1 MQLLKWDQIGEHNFE
16 AGVDH
21 GVLYQYDKAQNKFV
35 DGVAWNGL
43 TTVTES
49 PSGAEANDQ
58 YADNIKY
65 LSLRSAEN
73 FGGTIEAFTYPDEFE
88 QNDGTATP
96 IKGVKVTQ
104 QNRKAFGFSYRTLL
118 GNDVDGTD
126 AGYQL
131 HLVYMATANPSE
143 KSRSTINDSPEA
155 ATLSWEFTTTPVEV
169 GTYNDVAYKPT
180 AHIVVKSTDFVTEDE
195 KATLATF
202 EEIIYGKAADATA
215 GTPEVAARLPL
226 PQEVF
231 ELLNV
236 PEPGPEPTPT
246 TPSVTLDKSTA
257 SITVN
262 GTETL
267 AATTV
272 PADAEVTWTSS
283 DENVATVEDGVVTGV
298 AAGDATI
305 TASITVDGQSY
316 TDTCAV
322 TVSAG

>member
-21 GVLYQYDKAQNKFV
+21 GVLYQYDKATNRFV

-96 IKGVKVTQ
+96 VKGVKVTQ

-169 GTYNDVAYKPT
+169 GTFNGVTYKPT
-180 AHIVVKSTDFVTEDE
+180 AHIVVKSTDFETEAE
-195 KATLATF
+195 KATLAAF
-202 EEIIYGKAADATA
+202 EEILYGKEADATA
-215 GTPEVAARLPL
+215 GTEEVAARLPL

-231 ELLNV
+231 TLLGA
-236 PEPGPEPTPT
+236 GPAPT

-257 SITVN
+257 SIAVN

-267 AATTV
+267 VATTV
-272 PADAEVTWTSS
+272 PADSVVTWTSS
-283 DENVATVEDGVVTGV
+283 DDTVASVDGGVVTGV

-305 TASITVDGQSY
+305 TASITVDGTAY

>member
-1 MQLLKWDQIGEHNFE
+1 MSQLLKWDQIGEHNFE

-21 GVLYQYDKAQNKFV
+21 GVLYQYNKSDNSFGN
-35 DGVAWNGL
+35 GVAWNGL

-96 IKGVKVTQ
+96 VKGVKVTQ

-143 KSRSTINDSPEA
+143 KSRTTINDSPEA

-169 GTYNDVAYKPT
+169 GTIGGVTYKPT
-180 AHIVVKSTDFVTEDE
+180 AHLVVKSTDFETEAE
-195 KATLATF
+195 KATLAAF
-202 EEIIYGKAADATA
+202 EEVIYGKAASGSD
-215 GTPEVAARLPL
+215 PEVAPRLPL
-226 PQEVF
+226 PAEVIGLLGAVTEASI
-231 ELLNV
+231 ELDQKTATV
-236 PEPGPEPTPT
+236 AVSDT
-246 TPSVTLDKSTA
+246 VTLTA
-257 SITVN
+257 L
-262 GTETL
+262 TE
-267 AATTV
+267 
-272 PADAEVTWTSS
+272 PADAVVTWAS
-283 DENVATVEDGVVTGV
+283 DDNADATVVDGVVTGV
-298 AAGDATI
+298 AEGTATI
-305 TASITVDGQSY
+305 TASITVDGVVY
-316 TDTCAV
+316 TDSCHV
-322 TVSAG
+322 TVTSA

>member
-21 GVLYQYDKAQNKFV
+21 GVLYQYDKATNKFV

-43 TTVTES
+43 TTITES

-118 GNDVDGTD
+118 GNDVDSTD

-143 KSRSTINDSPEA
+143 KSRSTINDSPEGT
-155 ATLSWEFTTTPVEV
+155 TLSWEFTTTPVEV
-169 GTYNDVAYKPT
+169 GTYNDVTYKPT
-180 AHIVVKSTDFVTEDE
+180 AHIVIKSTDFVTEAE
-195 KATLATF
+195 KAKLAAF
-202 EEIIYGKAADATA
+202 EAVLYGTAADATA
-215 GTPEVAARLPL
+215 GTAEVAARLPL

-231 ELLNV
+231 ELIQ
-236 PEPGPEPTPT
+236 PDAPT

-257 SITVN
+257 SIAVN

-272 PADAEVTWTSS
+272 PADAEVTWSSS
-283 DENVATVEDGVVTGV
+283 DELVATVEDGVVTGV

-305 TASITVDGQSY
+305 TASITVDGQTY

-322 TVSAG
+322 TVTAG

>member
-21 GVLYQYDKAQNKFV
+21 GVLYQYDKATNKFV

-126 AGYQL
+126 AGYEL

-155 ATLSWEFTTTPVEV
+155 ATMSWEFTTTPVEV
-169 GTYNDVAYKPT
+169 GTYNDVTYKPT
-180 AHIVVKSTDFVTEDE
+180 AHIVVKSTDFVTEAE
-195 KATLATF
+195 KAKLAAF
-202 EEIIYGKAADATA
+202 EAVLYGTAADATA
-215 GTPEVAARLPL
+215 GTEEVAARLPL

-231 ELLNV
+231 SLIQ
-236 PEPGPEPTPT
+236 PDAPGPEPTPT
-246 TPSVTLDKSTA
+246 TPSITLDHDTLA
-257 SITVN
+257 IT
-262 GTETL
+262 GTGSETL
-267 AATTV
+267 TATTV
-272 PADAEVTWTSS
+272 PADAEVSWSSS
-283 DENVATVEDGVVTGV
+283 DEAVATVDGGVVTGV

-305 TASITVDGQSY
+305 TASITVDGVDY

>member
-1 MQLLKWDQIGEHNFE
+1 MQLIKWDQIGEHNFE

-21 GVLYQYDKAQNKFV
+21 GVLYQYDKATNKFV

-96 IKGVKVTQ
+96 VKGVKVSQ
-104 QNRKAFGFSYRTLL
+104 QSRKAFGFSYRTLL

-169 GTYNDVAYKPT
+169 GTYEGVTYKPT
-180 AHIVVKSTDFVTEDE
+180 AHIIVKSTDFATEAE
-195 KATLATF
+195 KATLAAF
-202 EEIIYGKAADATA
+202 EEVLYGKAADATA

-231 ELLNV
+231 ELLGA
-236 PEPGPEPTPT
+236 GPEPTPT

-257 SITVN
+257 SITVS

-272 PADAEVTWTSS
+272 PADAVVTWTSS
-283 DENVATVEDGVVTGV
+283 DDTVASVDGGVVTGV

-305 TASITVDGQSY
+305 TASITVDGVEYS
-316 TDTCAV
+316 DTCAV

>member
-1 MQLLKWDQIGEHNFE
+1 MQLIKWDQIGEHNFE

-21 GVLYQYDKAQNKFV
+21 GVLYQYDKATNKFV

-126 AGYQL
+126 AGYEL

-155 ATLSWEFTTTPVEV
+155 ATMSWEFTTTPVEV
-169 GTYNDVAYKPT
+169 GTYNGVTYKPT
-180 AHIVVKSTDFVTEDE
+180 AHIVVKSTDFQTTEE
-195 KATLATF
+195 KAKLAAF
-202 EEIIYGKAADATA
+202 EAILYGTAADAQA
-215 GTPEVAARLPL
+215 GTEEVAARLPL

-231 ELLNV
+231 ELFGA
-236 PEPGPEPTPT
+236 GPEPTPT

-257 SITVN
+257 SIAVN

-272 PADAEVTWTSS
+272 PADASVTWASS
-283 DENVATVEDGVVTGV
+283 DDTVASVDGGVVTGV

-305 TASITVDGQSY
+305 TASITVDGVEYS
-316 TDTCAV
+316 DTCAV
-322 TVSAG
+322 TVSEG

>member
-21 GVLYQYDKAQNKFV
+21 GVLYQYDKTQNKFV

-96 IKGVKVTQ
+96 VKGVKVTQ

-118 GNDVDGTD
+118 GNDVDGTE

-169 GTYNDVAYKPT
+169 GIFNGVTYKPT
-180 AHIVVKSTDFVTEDE
+180 AHIVIKSTDFVTENE
-195 KATLATF
+195 QATLAAF
-202 EEIIYGKAADATA
+202 EEILYGKAADAVA
-215 GTPEVAARLPL
+215 GTAEIPARLPL

-231 ELLNV
+231 TLLNPV
-236 PEPGPEPTPT
+236 APV
-246 TPSVTLDKSTA
+246 SITLDQHTA
-257 SITVN
+257 SVAM
-262 GTETL
+262 GDTL
-267 AATTV
+267 TLVATTE
-272 PADAEVTWTSS
+272 PATAEVTWSS
-283 DENVATVEDGVVTGV
+283 DDEDDATVEAGVVTPVEEGT
-298 AAGDATI
+298 ANI
-305 TASITVDGQSY
+305 TASITVDGVTYS
-316 TDTCAV
+316 DTCHV
-322 TVSAG
+322 TVTPAG

>member
-21 GVLYQYDKAQNKFV
+21 GVLYQYDKATNKFV

-118 GNDVDGTD
+118 GNDVDGTE

-180 AHIVVKSTDFVTEDE
+180 AHIVIKSTDFVTEDE
-195 KATLATF
+195 KAKLAAF
-202 EEIIYGKAADATA
+202 EAILYGTAADATA
-215 GTPEVAARLPL
+215 GTAEIAARLPL

-231 ELLNV
+231 ELIAPS
-236 PEPGPEPTPT
+236 PEPPVV

-257 SITVN
+257 SIAVE

-267 AATTV
+267 TATTV
-272 PADAEVTWTSS
+272 PADAEVTWSSS
-283 DENVATVEDGVVTGV
+283 DQLVATVEDGVVTGV

-305 TASITVDGQSY
+305 TASITVDGQAY

-322 TVSAG
+322 TVTAG

>member
-1 MQLLKWDQIGEHNFE
+1 MATLLKWDQIGEHEFE

-21 GVLYQYDKAQNKFV
+21 GVLYQYDKATNSFKN
-35 DGVAWNGL
+35 GVAWNGL

-73 FGGTIEAFTYPDEFE
+73 FGGTIEAFSYPDEFE

-96 IKGVKVTQ
+96 VKGVKVSQ
-104 QNRKAFGFSYRTLL
+104 QNRKAFGFSYRTLI
-118 GNDVDGTD
+118 GNDVDNTD
-126 AGYQL
+126 AGENL

-155 ATLSWEFTTTPVEV
+155 ATFSWEFTTTPVEV
-169 GTYNDVAYKPT
+169 GTYNGETYKPT
-180 AHIVVKSTDFVTEDE
+180 SHIVIKSTDFVTEEE
-195 KATLATF
+195 KAKYEAF
-202 EEIIYGKAADATA
+202 KEIIYGKAASGADAA
-215 GTPEVAARLPL
+215 VEPRLPL

-231 ELLNV
+231 ELLDIV
-236 PEPGPEPTPT
+236 TPPTPV
-246 TPSVTLDKSTA
+246 TPSVTLNKSTA
-257 SITVN
+257 SIAVE

-267 AATTV
+267 TATTV
-272 PADAEVTWTSS
+272 PDDAEVTWSSS
-283 DENVATVEDGVVTGV
+283 DELVATVEEGVVTGV

-305 TASITVDGQSY
+305 TASITVDETDY
-316 TDTCAV
+316 TATCAV
-322 TVSAG
+322 TVTAG

>member
-1 MQLLKWDQIGEHNFE
+1 MAQLLSWDNIGEHKFE
-16 AGVDH
+16 NGVDH
-21 GVLYQYDKAQNKFV
+21 GVLYQYDKTTNSFK
-35 DGVAWNGL
+35 DGVSWNGL

-104 QNRKAFGFSYRTLL
+104 QNRKAFGFSYRTLV
-118 GNDVDGTD
+118 GNDVDQE
-126 AGYQL
+126 AGEKI

-155 ATLSWEFTTTPVEV
+155 AQFSWEFTTTPVPV
-169 GTYNDVAYKPT
+169 GTYNGETYKPT
-180 AHIVVKSTDFVTEDE
+180 SHLIIQSEDFQTEDE
-195 KATLATF
+195 KAKYNALLA
-202 EEIIYGKAADATA
+202 ILYGTAAEGANEA
-215 GTPEVAARLPL
+215 IPARLPL

-231 ELLNV
+231 EIIGA
-236 PEPGPEPTPT
+236 GPEPTPT

-257 SITVN
+257 SITVS

-272 PADAEVTWTSS
+272 PADAVVTWESS
-283 DENVATVEDGVVTGV
+283 DDTVASVEGGVVTGV

-305 TASITVDGQSY
+305 TASITVDGVEYS
-316 TDTCAV
+316 DTCAV
-322 TVSAG
+322 TVSEG

>member
-1 MQLLKWDQIGEHNFE
+1 MSVLLKWDQIGEHEFE

-21 GVLYQYDKAQNKFV
+21 GVLYQYDKATNSFKG
-35 DGVAWNGL
+35 GVAWNGL

-73 FGGTIEAFTYPDEFE
+73 FGGTIEAFSYPDEFE

-96 IKGVKVTQ
+96 VKGVKVTQ
-104 QNRKAFGFSYRTLL
+104 QNRKAFGFSYRTLI
-118 GNDVDGTD
+118 GNDVDNTD
-126 AGYQL
+126 AGEKL

-155 ATLSWEFTTTPVEV
+155 ATFSWEFTTTPVEV
-169 GTYNDVAYKPT
+169 GTYNGETYKPT
-180 AHIVVKSTDFVTEDE
+180 SHIVVDSTDFVTEEE
-195 KATLATF
+195 KALYEAF
-202 EEIIYGKAADATA
+202 KEIIYGKAASGADAA
-215 GTPEVAARLPL
+215 VEPRLPL

-231 ELLNV
+231 ELLDLV
-236 PEPGPEPTPT
+236 QPTPTPT

-257 SITVN
+257 SIAVDA
-262 GTETL
+262 TETL
-267 AATTV
+267 TATTV
-272 PADAEVTWTSS
+272 PADAEVTWSSS
-283 DENVATVEDGVVTGV
+283 DDAIASVEEGVVTGV

-305 TASITVDGQSY
+305 TASITVDDTAY
-316 TDTCAV
+316 TATCAV
-322 TVSAG
+322 TVTAG

>member
-21 GVLYQYDKAQNKFV
+21 GVLYQYDKTQNKFV

-96 IKGVKVTQ
+96 VKGVKVTQ

-118 GNDVDGTD
+118 GNDVDGTE

-169 GTYNDVAYKPT
+169 GIFNGVTYKPT
-180 AHIVVKSTDFVTEDE
+180 AHIVIKSTDFVTENE
-195 KATLATF
+195 KATLAAF
-202 EEIIYGKAADATA
+202 EEILYGKAADAVA
-215 GTPEVAARLPL
+215 GTAEIPARLPL

-231 ELLNV
+231 TLLNPV
-236 PEPGPEPTPT
+236 APV
-246 TPSVTLDKSTA
+246 SITLDQHTA
-257 SITVN
+257 SVAM
-262 GTETL
+262 GDTL
-267 AATTV
+267 TLVATTE
-272 PADAEVTWTSS
+272 PATAEVTWSS
-283 DENVATVEDGVVTGV
+283 DDEDDATVEAGVVTPVEEGT
-298 AAGDATI
+298 ANI
-305 TASITVDGQSY
+305 TASITVDGVTYS
-316 TDTCAV
+316 DTCHV
-322 TVSAG
+322 TVTPAG